1 MAGLL
6 LGSCAPN
13 LIMERRTRPLYGG
26 SIRSSIR
33 WRRRIPRSSSLVGW
47 VSDCVRRS
55 SQSDLSAVA
64 RRAKAEV
71 GRRKRIPPFCSRT
84 AGSTFRLALRC
95 RVRPIWTSG
104 APCAH
109 HRGSASG
116 TRTRG
121 KRSRPSSLSGRTF
134 RTTNGPLRRKPCRCG
149 FRRFQ
154 LIGDIEWRGRLSNSA
169 NS

>member
-55 SQSDLSAVA
+55 LQSDLSAVA
-64 RRAKAEV
+64 RRAKAEA
-71 GRRKRIPPFCSRT
+71 GRRKAEAYPTILFASGGFHLSARARWC
-84 AGSTFRLALRC
+84 AQ
-95 RVRPIWTSG
+95 G
-104 APCAH
+104 APYLDLGRPLCAPPGFGPWDPYSRETFTAFQSFRPYIPDH
-109 HRGSASG
+109 E
-116 TRTRG
+116 RTTA
-121 KRSRPSSLSGRTF
+121 PQAVQVWLPSLSVD
-134 RTTNGPLRRKPCRCG
+134 RRYWVAR
-149 FRRFQ
+149 
-154 LIGDIEWRGRLSNSA
+154 
-169 NS
+169 

>member
-55 SQSDLSAVA
+55 LQSDLSAVA
-64 RRAKAEV
+64 RRAKAEA
-71 GRRKRIPPFCSRT
+71 GRRKRIPPF
-84 AGSTFRLALRC
+84 FLF
-95 RVRPIWTSG
+95 
-104 APCAH
+104 
-109 HRGSASG
+109 ASG
-116 TRTRG
+116 GLRLSARPAM
-121 KRSRPSSLSGRTF
+121 PSSPYLDLGRPLCAPPGFGLRDPYSRETF
-134 RTTNGPLRRKPCRCG
+134 TAFQSFRPYIPDHERTTAPQAVQVWLPSLSVDRRYWVAR
-149 FRRFQ
+149 
-154 LIGDIEWRGRLSNSA
+154 
-169 NS
+169 